1 MPSQEEIHQA
11 FLVALAANLSAA
23 GDCMDRA
30 CDALCFDHSCPLD
43 VDYLAKQLE
52 IGAERIVRAQAVLGA
67 LVLNGHNA
75 ELARLAHESE
85 TLAE

>member
-1 MPSQEEIHQA
+1 MRSQEEIHQA
-11 FLVALAANLSAA
+11 FLVELAANLSAA
-23 GDCMDRA
+23 GDCVDRA
-30 CDALCFDHSCPLD
+30 CDALPGFDHVPLD

-75 ELARLAHESE
+75 ELARLAYESE